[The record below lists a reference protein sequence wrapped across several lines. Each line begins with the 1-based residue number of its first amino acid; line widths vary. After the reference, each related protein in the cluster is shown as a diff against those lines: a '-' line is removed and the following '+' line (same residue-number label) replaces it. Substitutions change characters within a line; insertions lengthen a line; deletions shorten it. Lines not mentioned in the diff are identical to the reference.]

1 MSEMTLSAAAP
12 ASAAA
17 PVRPVSLGLRAV
29 EAAYWLFVLSI
40 PLETIL
46 YFQSDEHPDST
57 VSVARVVGILLFG
70 LAFAQWRSCF
80 KKIPAAF
87 WMIAWYFAA
96 FSLSQL
102 YIPGHLFPK
111 FHEAQ
116 VTLIQMTAL
125 FLLSYN
131 LFLDERLRDRVLRL
145 YGWWTVMVAV
155 LMLSGVL
162 GVQFASEGRESV
174 LQQDPNVAAGMLT
187 LGALCIMA
195 DPKLISADRKA
206 ARIVASAGGVV
217 ILLTAIL
224 RTGSRGGLLA
234 FAVGVLALGLCAG
247 KATRKARLAIMAAV
261 LGLGGVM
268 VAQEFARGTDTAA
281 RLKRT
286 WEEGDTAGRTEIFDT
301 AWTMFKQ
308 KPLEGYGG
316 ADNRF
321 ELGARLNFP
330 DRDTHNTYL
339 HILTEVGL
347 LGGAPF
353 LLALL
358 EALRRSWKAGRKRGD
373 ALPFALMCS
382 LLMIN
387 TSITGIREKLFWIV
401 FAVAVAAS

>member
-1 MSEMTLSAAAP
+1 MSEMTLPAAAP
-12 ASAAA
+12 AAAA
-17 PVRPVSLGLRAV
+17 ARPAPLGLKAV

-57 VSVARVVGILLFG
+57 VSVARVIGILLFG

-87 WMIAWYFAA
+87 WLIAWYFAA
-96 FSLSQL
+96 FALSQL
-102 YIPGHLFPK
+102 WIPGHLFPK
-111 FHEAQ
+111 FREAQ
-116 VTLIQMTAL
+116 STLIQMTAL

-145 YGWWTVMVAV
+145 YGWWTVVVAL

-162 GVQFASEGRESV
+162 GIQFAGEGRESV

-195 DPKLISADRKA
+195 DPLLGKAGRKLLT
-206 ARIVASAGGVV
+206 VLASGGGVV

-234 FAVGVLALGLCAG
+234 FAAGVLALGLCAG
-247 KATRKARLAIMAAV
+247 KATRKARLAIMAVV
-261 LGLGGVM
+261 LALGGAM

-308 KPLEGYGG
+308 KPLVGYGG

-347 LGGAPF
+347 IGGVPF

-358 EALRRSWKAGRKRGD
+358 EALRRSWKAGRRRGD

-387 TSITGIREKLFWIV
+387 TSITGMREKIFWIV
-401 FAVAVAAS
+401 FACAVAAS